1 MMQEI
6 SIRPMQTADAEAVN
20 VLTGQLGYVMD
31 IEQARRNIETLLSD
45 SNAAAFVAV
54 FDNRIVGWIT
64 VAGIVTLES
73 APYCEIR
80 GLIVD
85 EQLRNKKIGKA
96 LIEKAKEWCRSK
108 NRERLRVRCN
118 VVRKA
123 SHAFYLHLGFKE
135 KKEQKIFEIDI

>member
-20 VLTGQLGYVMD
+20 VLTGQLGYVMV

-85 EQLRNKKIGKA
+85 EQLRNKK
-96 LIEKAKEWCRSK
+96 LAKRLLKKQK
-108 NRERLRVRCN
+108 NGAGV
-118 VVRKA
+118 KTA
-123 SHAFYLHLGFKE
+123 K
-135 KKEQKIFEIDI
+135 D